1 MRDVNQVVRLMAPGV
16 AALTLAACATQQGPA
31 PAVKV
36 PSSALRYA
44 CADGVTIA
52 VQPQVSAVPEVA
64 SRPAPID
71 VYFAGTRALLHPVP
85 ALNASGVRY
94 ASARIGWEWFGNDE
108 LVLRDTSAGKLLARG
123 CRPVT
128 GTAVLPAPGR

>member
-1 MRDVNQVVRLMAPGV
+1 MVRRMAAGLAVV
-16 AALTLAACATQQGPA
+16 TLAACAARPGPA

-36 PSSALRYA
+36 PGSALHYA

-64 SRPAPID
+64 GRPAPID
-71 VYFAGTRALLHPVP
+71 VYFAGTRAVLHPVP

-94 ASARIGWEWFGNDE
+94 ASARVGWEWFGNDE
-108 LVLRDTSAGKLLARG
+108 LVLRDTSANKLLARG
-123 CRPVT
+123 CRPVK
-128 GTAVLPAPGR
+128 GTAASPAPGR